1 MTEGKS
7 KISIGQKVLIMVGIV
22 SFSTLVLPFLLFVL
36 FAILS
41 KLMPSNGFITTFTTM
56 LIFNVQGVILGFTF
70 GLILAI
76 IVIHRIEK
84 SLNK

>member
-1 MTEGKS
+1 MIENKT
-7 KISIGQKVLIMVGIV
+7 KISIGQKLLIMVGIV
-22 SFSTLVLPFLLFVL
+22 SFSTLLLPFLLFVL

-56 LIFNVQGVILGFTF
+56 LIFNVHGVILVFIF
-70 GLILAI
+70 GLILSI
-76 IVIHRIEK
+76 IVIRRIEK